1 MDRLIEIGEEEMWSD
16 FLEEVNKLLHDEK
29 AARHENDAVKLSE
42 ICKRIMELSMD
53 QKEYKWMREFMILL
67 TKRRG
72 QAKKA
77 ITEMVQQVITYLD
90 KMPTREEKFNLINSL
105 REATDG
111 KIYVEVE
118 YARCTRIFSEMKEED
133 GELDIATDTIQEVQI
148 ETYGS
153 MEKEEKLEYILYQ
166 LKLVLLRKDYVR
178 TQIILKKI
186 SRKGLEPKG
195 LEKIKINYYT
205 QIIEYYNHEKDT
217 LEVARCYQTIYN
229 TMAKVE
235 EDKES
240 ELSYTYE
247 EKNKNFENF
256 IIYLMITPYSNEQ
269 VDLLN
274 IVNTRYSR
282 ELEANVVLE
291 KFVHKFLLTELMP
304 LDEDNVKEQLGNFEP
319 FQEHIEFS
327 GEHLDSLFK
336 QIIQH
341 NLRVIEKYYT
351 RIRLDRL
358 SPLIGVGIDRT
369 EQEIADMVINKRI
382 IAKINRIDGI
392 VKFGKKEF
400 TNDTLNTWNYDI
412 KSLLS
417 KIDTTCHL
425 INRERVVYDK

>member
-1 MDRLIEIGEEEMWSD
+1 MS
-16 FLEEVNKLLHDEK
+16 FDE
-29 AARHENDAVKLSE
+29 
-42 ICKRIMELSMD
+42 
-53 QKEYKWMREFMILL
+53 KEYKHLRDFIILL

-77 ITEMVQQVITYLD
+77 ITDMIQQAMTYLD
-90 KMPTREEKFNLINSL
+90 KMPTREEKFNLINTL

-111 KIYVEVE
+111 KIFVEVE
-118 YARCTRIFSEMKEED
+118 YARCTRIYSEMKEED
-133 GELDIATDTIQEVQI
+133 GEFDEATDTIQEVQI

-153 MEKEEKLEYILYQ
+153 MDKKEKIGYILYQ

-186 SRKGLEPKG
+186 SKKGLNEKG
-195 LEKIKINYYT
+195 FEKIKINYYS

-217 LEVARCYQTIYN
+217 LEVAKCYQTIYN
-229 TMAKVE
+229 TMVAAE
-235 EDKES
+235 EDKECEEEFS
-240 ELSYTYE
+240 HE

-256 IIYLMITPYSNEQ
+256 VVYLMITPYSNEQ

-274 IVNTRYSR
+274 IVNSRYSR
-282 ELEANVVLE
+282 ELEANPVLE
-291 KFVHKFLLTELMP
+291 KFVHKFLLSELMP
-304 LDEDNVKEQLGNFEP
+304 LNEDNVKEQLGTYGP
-319 FQEHIEFS
+319 FQENIEYHS
-327 GEHLDSLFK
+327 EHMDALFK

-341 NLRVIEKYYT
+341 NLRVIEKYYS

-369 EQEIADMVINKRI
+369 EQEIADMVINNRI
-382 IAKINRIDGI
+382 VAKINRLDGI

-400 TNDTLNTWNYDI
+400 VNDTLNNWNHDI
-412 KSLLS
+412 KELLS

-425 INRERVVYDK
+425 INREKVVYEK

>member
-1 MDRLIEIGEEEMWSD
+1 MS
-16 FLEEVNKLLHDEK
+16 F
-29 AARHENDAVKLSE
+29 
-42 ICKRIMELSMD
+42 D
-53 QKEYKWMREFMILL
+53 QKEYKWLRDFMILL

-77 ITEMVQQVITYLD
+77 ITEMVQQVMTYLD
-90 KMPTREEKFNLINSL
+90 KMPTREEKFNLIGCL
-105 REATDG
+105 REVTEG
-111 KIYVEVE
+111 KIFVEVE
-118 YARCTRIFSEMKEED
+118 YARCTRTYAEMKEED
-133 GELDIATDTIQEVQI
+133 GELDDATETIQEVQI

-153 MEKEEKLEYILYQ
+153 MKKEEKLQYLLYQ
-166 LKLVLLRKDYVR
+166 LKLVLKRKDYVR

-186 SRKGLEPKG
+186 SRKGLNEKG
-195 LEKIKINYYT
+195 LEKIKINYYS

-229 TMAKVE
+229 TLNEVE
-235 EDKES
+235 ENKELDI
-240 ELSYTYE
+240 EFTAE
-247 EKNKNFENF
+247 EKNRAFENF
-256 IIYLMITPYSNEQ
+256 VVYLMITPYSNEQ

-274 IVNTRYSR
+274 IVNLKYAR
-282 ELEANVVLE
+282 ELESNLKLE
-291 KFVHKFLLTELMP
+291 KFVHKFLLSELMP
-304 LDEDNVKEQLGNFEP
+304 LNENDVKEDLGRYEP
-319 FQEHIEFS
+319 FQEHIEFN

-358 SPLIGVGIDRT
+358 SPLIGVGIDRA
-369 EQEIADMVINKRI
+369 EKEIADMVINRRI

-400 TNDTLNTWNYDI
+400 VNDTLNTWNHDI
-412 KSLLS
+412 KELLS

-425 INRERVVYDK
+425 INREKVVYEK

>member
-1 MDRLIEIGEEEMWSD
+1 
-16 FLEEVNKLLHDEK
+16 
-29 AARHENDAVKLSE
+29 
-42 ICKRIMELSMD
+42 MELSFD
-53 QKEYKWMREFMILL
+53 QKEYKWLREFMILL

-77 ITEMVQQVITYLD
+77 ITEMVQQVMGYLD
-90 KMPTREEKFNLINSL
+90 QMPNREEKFNLIGSL

-118 YARCTRIFSEMKEED
+118 YARATRIYSEMKEED
-133 GELDIATDTIQEVQI
+133 GELDEATDTIQEVQI

-153 MEKEEKLEYILYQ
+153 MEKKEKLEYILYQ

-186 SRKGLEPKG
+186 SRKGLEEKG
-195 LEKIKINYYT
+195 LEKIKIDYYG

-229 TMAKVE
+229 TMQKVE

-240 ELSYTYE
+240 ELSYE
-247 EKNKNFENF
+247 QAVKNKNFENF
-256 IIYLMITPYSNEQ
+256 AVYLMISPYSHEQ

-282 ELEANVVLE
+282 ELEANPVLE
-291 KFVHKFLLTELMP
+291 KFVHKFLLSELMP
-304 LDEDNVKEQLGNFEP
+304 LDEDNVKSQLGGYEP
-319 FQEHIEFS
+319 FQAQTEFAD
-327 GEHLDSLFK
+327 EHLDNLFK

-382 IAKINRIDGI
+382 VAKINRIDGI